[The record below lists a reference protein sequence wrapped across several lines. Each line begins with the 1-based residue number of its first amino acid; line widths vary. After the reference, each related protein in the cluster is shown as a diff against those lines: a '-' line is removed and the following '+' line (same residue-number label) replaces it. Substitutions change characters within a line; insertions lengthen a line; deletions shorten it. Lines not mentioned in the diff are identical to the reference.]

1 MSSLIR
7 LETAPDLVEQVYQR
21 LLDAISDGSMAPGTR
36 LTQETVA
43 EQLAV
48 SRQPVLQALRQL
60 KTDGLVQDALAPNG
74 QKGRGV
80 VVAPLS
86 LALITQV
93 YEVRSA
99 LDALAARLAAQRR
112 AQLSP
117 ELIDAGRQAAAGT
130 DIKAMIDADLAF
142 HRAMYA
148 ASGNPLIDASA
159 LLHWCH
165 VRRAMGEA
173 LQVSRLRAAVWDEHQ
188 AMADAVARGDADTAA
203 ALMLAHGQQAAA
215 NLQRQLGPRLAAQAT
230 HPVNS
235 VVP

>member
-60 KTDGLVQDALAPNG
+60 KADGLVQDAVAPNG

-86 LALITQV
+86 LSLITQV
-93 YEVRSA
+93 YQVRSS
-99 LDALAARLAAQRR
+99 LDALAARLAAERR
-112 AQLSP
+112 ARLDP
-117 ELIDAGRQAAAGT
+117 GLIEAGRHAAAGT

-173 LQVSRLRAAVWDEHQ
+173 LQVSRLRTSVWDEHQ
-188 AMADAVARGDADTAA
+188 AMADAVVRGDADTAV
-203 ALMLAHGQQAAA
+203 ALMLTHGQHAAA
-215 NLQRQLGPRLAAQAT
+215 NLNRQLGARLGIQT
-230 HPVNS
+230 DQPINS

>member
-21 LLDAISDGSMAPGTR
+21 LLDAISDGSMVPGTR

-60 KTDGLVQDALAPNG
+60 KADGLVQDALAPNG

-86 LALITQV
+86 LSLITQV
-93 YEVRSA
+93 YQVRSS
-99 LDALAARLAAQRR
+99 LDALAARLAAGRR
-112 AQLSP
+112 ARLDP
-117 ELIDAGRQAAAGT
+117 ALIEAGRQAAAGT

-142 HRAMYA
+142 HRAMYT
-148 ASGNPLIDASA
+148 ASGNALIDASA

-173 LQVSRLRAAVWDEHQ
+173 LQVSRLRTTVWDEHQ
-188 AMADAVARGDADTAA
+188 AMADAVASGDAECAA
-203 ALMLAHGQQAAA
+203 SLMLAHGQQAAA
-215 NLQRQLGPRLAAQAT
+215 NLQRQLGPKLGASPSQ
-230 HPVNS
+230 PVNS